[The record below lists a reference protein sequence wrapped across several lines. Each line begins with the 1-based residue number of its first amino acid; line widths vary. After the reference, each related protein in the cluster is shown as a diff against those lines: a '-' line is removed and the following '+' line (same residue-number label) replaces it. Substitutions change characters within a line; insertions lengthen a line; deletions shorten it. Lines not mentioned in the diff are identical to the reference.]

1 MRQNLV
7 KTDCRWVLTVPA
19 IWRESVCLFCR
30 YQNHVTLGKT
40 TGIHFQSLPRRGYC
54 VEELKFYVRP
64 LSDVWC
70 LSDDV
75 CCNHFLNQKSAASR
89 AVFDVS
95 WVQKWSKSDHSLKMN
110 QKSAASRAVID
121 VSWVQFWSPT
131 TQEPLRGH
139 LALQVLS
146 SQEPTLKLW
155 VLWETG
161 ILSVSIWFCTASRDG
176 HYTYREPWIPK
187 GYGARD

>member
-1 MRQNLV
+1 MLPSSS
-7 KTDCRWVLTVPA
+7 K
-19 IWRESVCLFCR
+19 
-30 YQNHVTLGKT
+30 VTGDM
-40 TGIHFQSLPRRGYC
+40 FLPRRGYC

-64 LSDVWC
+64 LSDVC
-70 LSDDV
+70 PSDV

-146 SQEPTLKLW
+146 SRCFSKCFSKQ
-155 VLWETG
+155 
-161 ILSVSIWFCTASRDG
+161 ILMRIKDQPALIIRK
-176 HYTYREPWIPK
+176 E
-187 GYGARD
+187 